1 MPRHINVMD
10 LKVGDV
16 VRLKSGGPEMTV
28 QSYPYPM
35 LDGKDDS
42 KAECVWFE
50 EVKLHK
56 SVFKVD
62 ELLKL
67 DHDVR

>member
-1 MPRHINVMD
+1 ME
-10 LKVGDV
+10 LKVCDV

-28 QSYPYPM
+28 QSDPYPM
-35 LDGKDDS
+35 MDGKDDS

>member
-1 MPRHINVMD
+1 MD

-28 QSYPYPM
+28 RSYPYPM
-35 LDGKDDS
+35 HDGKDDS
-42 KAECVWFE
+42 KAACEWFD
-50 EVKLHK
+50 EVGLHK

-67 DHDVR
+67 DHDVRQ

>member
-1 MPRHINVMD
+1 ME

-35 LDGKDDS
+35 MDGKDDS

-50 EVKLHK
+50 
-56 SVFKVD
+56 
-62 ELLKL
+62 
-67 DHDVR
+67 

>member
-1 MPRHINVMD
+1 MD

-28 QSYPYPM
+28 RSYPYSM
-35 LDGKDDS
+35 MDGKDDS

-56 SVFKVD
+56 SVFNVD

-67 DHDVR
+67 DNDVR

>member
-1 MPRHINVMD
+1 MD

-35 LDGKDDS
+35 IDGKDGS

-50 EVKLHK
+50 EVRLHK
-56 SVFKVD
+56 SVFKVG
-62 ELLKL
+62 ELQKL
-67 DHDVR
+67 ENDARGESKKEQ